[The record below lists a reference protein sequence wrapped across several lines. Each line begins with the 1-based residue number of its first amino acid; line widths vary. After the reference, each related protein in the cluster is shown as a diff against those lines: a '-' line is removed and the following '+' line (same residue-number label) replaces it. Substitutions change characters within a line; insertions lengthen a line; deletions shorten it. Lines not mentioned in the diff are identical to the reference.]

1 MNANA
6 KSVLGSQR
14 KIHTFR
20 ADHVG
25 SFLRP
30 AALLDARNRFF
41 KTKDISAEELRAAE
55 DAAIREVVKFQEGLG
70 FKVITDGEYRRA
82 YFHIDFLTQLGGV
95 VEQGGLSIKFHKA
108 DGELDY
114 APPSLK
120 IAGRIRHLKD
130 IQRKD
135 FEFLK
140 STTSYLAKV
149 PIPSPTMLH
158 FRGGSAAVRSVYP
171 DIDEFFAD
179 VAAAYRAEIASLA
192 AAGCT
197 YVQLDDTNMAYLCDG
212 KQREAARARGDD
224 PDKLPHLYAKLVND
238 SIRDR
243 PDNMTIGIH
252 LCRGNFR
259 SSWAAE
265 GGYEPVAE
273 ALFNEFDV
281 DTYLL
286 EYDDA
291 RSGDYAPLRHLP
303 KGKVVVMGL
312 VTTKL
317 GELESKDDIKR
328 RIDEAAQY
336 MPLQQMCLSP
346 QCGFSSTVHGND
358 VAVEQQAA
366 KCRLVIETAREVWG
380 TD

>member
-41 KTKDISAEELRAAE
+41 KTKDISAAEMRAAE
-55 DAAIREVVKFQEGLG
+55 DAAIREVVRFQEGLG

-95 VEQGGLSIKFHKA
+95 VEKGGMSIKFHKA

-120 IAGRIRHLKD
+120 IEGRIRHPKD
-130 IQRKD
+130 IQLKD
-135 FEFLK
+135 FEFLT
-140 STTSYLAKV
+140 STTPYVAKV

-158 FRGGSAAVRSVYP
+158 FRGGSAAVRGVYP
-171 DIDEFFAD
+171 DIEEFFAD

-197 YVQLDDTNMAYLCDG
+197 YIQLDDTNMAYLCDSR
-212 KQREAARARGDD
+212 QREAARARGDD
-224 PDKLPHLYAKLVND
+224 PDKLPLLYAKLVND

-243 PDNMTIGIH
+243 PDNMTVGIH

-273 ALFNEFDV
+273 TLFNEFDV

-303 KGKVVVMGL
+303 KGKLVVMGL

-336 MPLQQMCLSP
+336 MPLEQMCLSP

>member
-41 KTKDISAEELRAAE
+41 KTQDISAEELRAAE

-95 VEQGGLSIKFHKA
+95 VEKGGLSIKFHKA

-120 IAGRIRHLKD
+120 IEGRIRHPKD
-130 IQRKD
+130 IQLKD

-140 STTSYLAKV
+140 STTPYVAKV

-158 FRGGSAAVRSVYP
+158 FRGGSAAVRGVYP
-171 DIDEFFAD
+171 DIEEFFAD

-192 AAGCT
+192 AAGCR
-197 YVQLDDTNMAYLCDG
+197 YVQLDDTNMAYLCDS

-317 GELESKDDIKR
+317 GELESKDEVKR

-336 MPLQQMCLSP
+336 MPLEQMCLSP

-358 VAVEQQAA
+358 VAVDQQAA

>member
-6 KSVLGSQR
+6 RTVTR
-14 KIHTFR
+14 PHREVHTFR

-30 AALLDARNRFF
+30 TALLEARNRFF
-41 KTKDISAEELRAAE
+41 KVRDIGADQLRAVE
-55 DAAIREVVKFQEGLG
+55 DAAIREVVKFQEDLG
-70 FKVITDGEYRRA
+70 FNVITDGEYRRE

-95 VEQGGLSIKFHKA
+95 VEKGGLSIKFHKA

-120 IAGRIRHLKD
+120 IEGRIHHPQD
-130 IQRKD
+130 IQLRD
-135 FEFLK
+135 YQFLK
-140 STTSYLAKV
+140 STTSRVVKV

-158 FRGGSAAVRSVYP
+158 FRGGTTAVRTVYP
-171 DIDEFFAD
+171 DIEEFFAD

-197 YVQLDDTNMAYLCDG
+197 YIQLDDTNLAYLCDS

-224 PDKLPHLYAKLVND
+224 PDRLPYLYAQLVND
-238 SIRDR
+238 SLRDR
-243 PDNMTIGIH
+243 PENMTIGIH

-259 SSWAAE
+259 SHWAAE

-281 DTYLL
+281 DAYLL

-291 RSGDYAPLRHLP
+291 RSGDYAPLRHVP
-303 KGKVVVMGL
+303 PGKLVVMGL

-328 RIDEAAQY
+328 RLDEAAKY
-336 MPLQQMCLSP
+336 MPLEQMCLSP

-380 TD
+380 SV